1 MKAKNFIYSQKPD
14 NETKVITVNP
24 YSFFKLIVSDIDI
37 SKIDYIGVD
46 AISLVFWLRLFGF
59 KLTRSSMDNS
69 SLFGPLLKA
78 ADTGGYKIFAF
89 GSTPDRA
96 KLAEKNLNLTVQ
108 KDAVIRVETGYF
120 GSAIPDDYSAAIV
133 DSKYVVVSVGSVLQE
148 KLSIKLKD
156 SFDYGKLI
164 FTSGAF
170 IEQSSKS
177 AIYYPSYIDRYN
189 IRWLYS

>member
-1 MKAKNFIYSQKPD
+1 MKKLFINRFTALHQKLTSESEILNKIYSQKPD
-14 NETKVITVNP
+14 SETKVITFVNP

-78 ADTGGYKIFAF
+78 ADTVAIKFCVWLDHRSRETCRKELEF
-89 GSTPDRA
+89 DSS
-96 KLAEKNLNLTVQ
+96 

-133 DSKYVVVSVGSVLQE
+133 DSKYVVVRSVLQE

-156 SFDYGKLI
+156 S
-164 FTSGAF
+164 
-170 IEQSSKS
+170 
-177 AIYYPSYIDRYN
+177 
-189 IRWLYS
+189 